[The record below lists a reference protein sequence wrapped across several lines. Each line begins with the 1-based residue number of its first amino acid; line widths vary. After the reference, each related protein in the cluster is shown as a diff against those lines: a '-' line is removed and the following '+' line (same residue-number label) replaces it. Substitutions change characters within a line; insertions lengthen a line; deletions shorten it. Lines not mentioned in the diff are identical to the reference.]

1 MKHRVLRNVFFALF
15 LLLTGFM
22 LGCSGIVYSPKGAL
36 LWYHEELPTADA
48 AVENARQAGKDS
60 GCPEEFSKAERMRD
74 TAYEIYWQCRTEEG
88 INMAVEAKRLA
99 DSLCPQKAL
108 APPPPPPPPPPAPK
122 VIDKLTV
129 HVNFDFDK
137 PKIKQQDYQKLNEAI
152 EFIKKYP
159 DARIVVEGHTD
170 SIGTEEYNQKLS
182 TKRAEAVMKYFITN
196 GNIDE
201 SRISSGGYGE
211 SRPIETNK
219 TRSGRA
225 QNRRSDILILSE

>member
-1 MKHRVLRNVFFALF
+1 MDMKHRVLRNVFFALF
-15 LLLTGFM
+15 ILLTSFM
-22 LGCSGIVYSPKGAL
+22 LGCAGIVYAPKGVL
-36 LWYHEELPTADA
+36 LWYPEELPTADT
-48 AVENARQAGKDS
+48 AVENARQEGKES
-60 GCPEEFSKAERMRD
+60 GCPEEFLKAEKMRD
-74 TAYEIYWQCRTEEG
+74 TAYEIYWQCRTTKA
-88 INMAVEAKRLA
+88 IKMAMEAKRLA
-99 DSLCPQKAL
+99 DSLCPQKAV
-108 APPPPPPPPPPAPK
+108 AAPPPPPPAPR

-137 PKIKQQDYQKLNEAI
+137 SKIKQQDSQKLNEAI

-182 TKRAEAVMKYFITN
+182 SRRAKAVKKYFITN

-201 SRISSGGYGE
+201 SKISSVGYGE

-219 TRSGRA
+219 THSGRY
-225 QNRRSDILILSE
+225 QNRRSEILILSE